1 MYKTWRNVPTSNVD
15 VLTDA
20 HAYNED
26 KKLSAREIEHRIS
39 EYEGFLAH
47 QKRIL
52 NIIPLR
58 LADEN
63 NLKRREYI
71 RKNIDQYTKWI
82 SHYKLELEVA

>member
-1 MYKTWRNVPTSNVD
+1 MYKAWRSVPSSNVE

-20 HAYNED
+20 HAYNKD
-26 KKLSAREIEHRIS
+26 KNLSAREIEHRIS
-39 EYEGFLAH
+39 EYEGYLDH

-82 SHYKLELEVA
+82 SHYKSELESA